1 MVTSNFRYESD
12 FTKVT
17 ADLKNLVRQATETN
31 TAFAQL
37 NKTAASMKMEAARS
51 FSAQAGFA
59 GFKTQIVDLTGAT
72 EGFGQA
78 LMRNKLTMR
87 QYFSE
92 ASKAYKKDS
101 QAYKLSMR
109 EVARANSTVAALG
122 DVDGRQK
129 GILITPETIDTKNLK
144 TKMALASKQ
153 YEVFNHLVNRGAT
166 ELVNWGKNTQWAGRQ
181 LTVGLTVPM
190 TIFATK
196 AMNAFKE
203 VENEITRFRKVYGSD
218 LTNSVEGSTDKMLA
232 QIEEIGKEFS
242 FQFGIASKETIAL
255 AADLAA
261 AGFEGQ
267 RLATAVT
274 QTTRLM
280 VLGEVD
286 RQEAM
291 KATMSLQ
298 TAFKQS
304 SKELAESVDFLN
316 AVENQ
321 TSASLQDLT
330 EAIPKTGPV
339 IRALGGD
346 IKDLAVLMTAL
357 REGGISSGEGANAL
371 KSGMAS
377 LISPTK
383 AASEMARKFGID
395 LQGVVQ
401 RNRGDLMPML
411 LDFQEQL
418 RGLDDFGKAQV
429 IETIFGKY
437 QFARI
442 SALFD
447 NLNQRGSQTVKMIDL
462 MNMSADELAKK
473 SYSELKAQENS
484 AATRMA
490 AIQQQLTNQLIKV
503 GAELAETLL
512 PSLQSGLE
520 FLSKIVDGFNNL
532 PGPIKNFAK
541 IIGGAVTVAG
551 PLLMLAG
558 MMGNLVGNTIKF
570 GMSIVNMFKRITG
583 NPVQQLEILSD
594 QELAAKIAAE
604 QLTGAYVK
612 QKTSVDAL
620 NKSLQMYV
628 ANLRAASAVAP
639 PGSYSPIRPRRFQT
653 GGVVFASNG
662 MTEGRINGYGGG
674 DTVPALLEPGEF
686 VINKQSSQ
694 KYAPLLR
701 DINQGRNVP
710 GYQNAGMVGE
720 NGAVSGTERR
730 PYTPRAD
737 GKLDSLKG
745 ATGGSPRNYLKAMD
759 MLDPADADFF
769 KKALVS
775 EQNFKDTIKRFEGF
789 KIPGFEAI
797 DPADYK
803 YGTRTDRSHFAS
815 LQNLVLFTDAADNVQ
830 KYSNVKDFMFTTA
843 SDNAGV
849 NQLLAN
855 LSPSDIE
862 SMASS
867 LGYDEFKLKGIIND
881 TRPIIVNPELRELFS
896 KIENEL
902 QFGSEESKRKLSGA
916 LFSDYKGKFSSN
928 KTAKTL
934 GAISAANISAKYAD
948 DPVAVRKILEA
959 QIKHS
964 IAQSSS
970 PAEWERVKL
979 LAGSQIDELVD
990 ILASGQMS
998 ETKLSRIKE
1007 INSQFTNRRLLTDR
1021 EVLIIK
1027 EFRNISTELD
1037 KMSAADRDILKSI
1050 PDYEKNALID
1060 ELGIRNRVGVTATS
1074 LASPKTKPVTYSRN
1088 AELLSLSGEGAPFT
1102 RNLDLLNEQ
1111 QILDRQ
1117 NSPRGVPKI
1126 RARGR
1131 FVPGRG
1137 FIPFNN
1143 GGMVQQFALGGQ
1155 VLRQIMSKKERES
1168 SIKALESIQKGF
1180 RVDDMSSM
1188 VGPEAL
1194 TGLRKRVLPSAHD
1207 KTLYR
1212 GHTMG
1217 IDDFEK
1223 IMIGE
1228 TVSVPG
1234 SQSYSVDPLVAER
1247 FANMNMPGGDYR
1259 RIDRF
1264 FDEIN
1269 PKTGV
1274 MQRQRQI
1281 GQSFEEESAIIRQR
1295 RIDALENFRQGLG
1308 KTRNPA
1314 EREAARARS
1323 KELNEMINAD
1333 RFSSSPE
1340 IRAAKEELESISR
1353 SGILLDPEMQIQQAR
1368 QELSSL
1374 RAYSSKHLNNR
1385 PVIYKLNT
1393 PKGTLELPVSDLV
1406 GGGRYVEDVGYLDEM
1421 ESILTNAQIKVKNKY
1436 TDSQGRGVI
1445 EGDIIEA
1452 ARFALGG
1459 MVGKMRMPKNPN
1471 AVDDFVYGGNMVG
1484 EATGKSTKGASG
1496 FYNLKGKQQYVK
1508 FMGDDISTAAE
1519 VAANR
1524 ILAKMFP
1531 NITVPRSRIGKV
1543 DGQLAAIADILPS
1556 QMIDDIV
1563 AQGGSPASSIEAM
1576 LAQSISGGRDLS
1588 PGNFMLDP
1596 KTKNILH
1603 VDPSEAFAKKL
1614 ASGKPAMSS
1623 DELVNAVDRAMAN
1636 FGMAKGGAKK
1646 FAREQVKGFGLGA
1659 DEAKGILDTSM
1670 GRAMGVSREDLIME
1684 VQSGLRGMPKRSRRA
1699 LDAWA
1704 RQITGRKSATFED
1717 AMIDIA
1723 QSRLRDV
1730 SGVTDQLALGVSNPQ
1745 KFAFGGQVMPTYKN
1759 LSKFRA
1765 KNEPGYKKINKGLAN
1780 ELSSDLKLFMSGG
1793 GDDALFQKLSNSKVS
1808 WLLDDMQMTRKQ
1820 LAIYQGDMT
1829 KRGVRKYEEAQ
1840 AREAFLHDL
1849 MYKAQNPENLKAM
1862 FNRLEFDDLNMIS
1875 SARTP
1880 REFEITPARYM
1891 DKSDPYSSIGTEY
1904 EMSRA
1909 FKDNLV
1915 PIPGRDSQ
1923 RRADA
1928 EEMRIASAERRFRDM
1943 SPLEKLK
1950 AAFGQNPQKFAFGG
1964 QVMPTYKNLSKFRAK
1979 NEPGYKKINKGAAKE
1994 LSSDLKLFMSG
2005 NADDALFQKLS
2016 NSKISWLIDDMQK
2029 TRGQIAIYQKDMTKR
2044 GVRKYEDALARE
2056 SFLHD
2061 LMYKAQNPENLKA
2074 MFNRLEFDDL
2084 DMVSFAATPR
2094 EFEVTPARYKEKLDP
2109 FNELSVEAEMSRAF
2123 KDKLT
2128 PIPGRESQGRA
2139 ISEEMRIA
2147 EAERKFRN
2155 MSPLEKIKAA
2165 FNPRE
2170 NFVQNRKT
2178 GGVIFG
2184 HGMDSGGRLNGY
2196 GGGDTVPAML
2206 EPGEFVINKKSSAKH
2221 APLLK
2226 AINKNELPG
2235 FNQGNTPPTKLQKF
2249 NQSMGGGSGMMMNAM
2264 FLPMTIGMIGQM
2276 EGVMKQMTIAVTA
2289 LQALVV
2295 AIQVAAVL
2303 QSGLIK
2309 LSKSRNLVQ
2318 AATNVAGRN
2327 PTANAAEL
2335 VKNRGGGRIAQ
2346 AAAASKAGQAT
2357 GVLGTLGGKMA
2368 GALFNPITAGVVIA
2382 GAAILGGYMWWKSR
2396 VEDLAKDSRSMYT
2409 QATEMAKVYNIE
2421 IMDTTKALEQ
2431 NSKFANELG
2440 INAANAGKG
2449 IVDKDY
2455 AKAVSENFKDL
2466 IIAID
2471 NTGNSQQKLNM
2482 LSSQYAS
2489 LIAQGFSK
2497 EQAAETV
2504 AEIARQTNMT
2514 AEYSALLPTLKANIN
2529 GAADAMS
2536 VLQANVLAQIES
2548 LGTATERVSAL
2559 TAAYLQLV
2567 NASGQAPDQFLFST
2581 KAVVEGTES
2590 GDLETLVENQL
2601 MQQGLDEKARNK
2613 LFSNLFGKDD
2623 VDWASEKGKEVATT
2637 LLQGMGLGINMAE
2650 LGDSDKNLKQ
2660 AIMDVSE
2667 QAAMQATMLENDLKL
2682 DVIISQVEE
2691 NIDAINDYYDAA
2703 ISGIER
2709 EIRAIQKG
2717 AEEKQEALENEAD
2730 ALNNRKDA
2738 LEESTNFYIDQLQK
2752 EYEAEQFYQKQR
2764 ETALGGLQSLSQGD
2778 IFGYL
2783 QSQQKMASDASQFGR
2798 EEAISQI
2805 EETSEA
2811 ASKALDDRLK
2821 RNSDAQDILGETTQ
2835 DQIEGKQDEI
2845 ANLNAARSS
2854 EIKAQK
2860 DALELA
2866 KQYKD
2871 QVIVGSIA
2879 MEKLEKKLETINA
2892 DLPKDLELPFKTVGK
2907 NAVKEFDT
2915 ITETSVANI
2924 SSITGASVKA
2934 LAKIIEEGLGTVWS
2948 TTSVDK
2954 LLQADGF
2961 KIDPKTGQ
2969 VYLPPNSGDNVIDNK
2984 GTKQNPYKLTS
2995 NSLPEVDGYS
3005 ENEYVQLK
3013 NGEVYYLYKSR
3024 RGQERWIQS
3033 LNRGGK
3039 VMPMKYNMGVRGVP
3053 GFGNYDKV
3061 PALLTPG
3068 ETVLDNSTSRR
3079 NKYSLAAMAAG
3090 VSFDTPNANSY
3101 GKLGSVE
3108 INKNIEMGGVNINI
3122 NGTSLSAEQLQKSVI
3137 KALEKA
3143 TNSLETSRR
3152 Y

>member
-12 FTKVT
+12 FSKVT

-59 GFKTQIVDLTGAT
+59 GFRTQIVDLTGAT
-72 EGFGQA
+72 QGFGEA
-78 LMRNKLTMR
+78 LMRNKLTMK

-92 ASKAYKKDS
+92 AAKAYKKDS

-122 DVDGRQK
+122 DIDGRQK

-190 TIFATK
+190 GIFATK

-218 LTNSVEGSTDKMLA
+218 LTNSVEGATDKMLA
-232 QIEEIGKEFS
+232 QIQSIGQEFS

-267 RLATAVT
+267 KLAAAVT

-346 IKDLAVLMTAL
+346 IKDLSVLMTAL
-357 REGGISSGEGANAL
+357 REGGIASGEGANAI

-383 AASEMARKFGID
+383 AASETARQFGID

-429 IETIFGKY
+429 IESIFGKY

-701 DINQGRNVP
+701 DINQGRNIP

-737 GKLDSLKG
+737 GNLDSLKG
-745 ATGGSPRNYLKAMD
+745 AAGGSPKNYLQAIKL
-759 MLDPADADFF
+759 LDPEDADFF
-769 KKALVS
+769 KKALVT
-775 EQNFKDTIKRFEGF
+775 EQNFKETIKRFQGF
-789 KIPGFEAI
+789 KIPGFGTI
-797 DPADYK
+797 DIEDYK
-803 YGTRTDRSHFAS
+803 YGTRTDRAHFAS
-815 LQNLVLFTDAADNVQ
+815 LQNLVLFTDAADNIQ

-849 NQLLAN
+849 NQLLQN
-855 LSPSDIE
+855 LSPSDIG
-862 SMASS
+862 SIASS
-867 LGYDEFKLKGIIND
+867 LGYDEFKLKGIIGD

-902 QFGSEESKRKLSGA
+902 QFGSEESKRKLSSA
-916 LFSDYKGKFSSN
+916 LFSDYKGQFSSN

-948 DPVAVRKILEA
+948 DPVAVRKILES

-970 PAEWERVKL
+970 KAEWERVKL
-979 LAGSQIDELVD
+979 LAGTQIDELVD
-990 ILASGQMS
+990 ILASGKMS

-1027 EFRNISTELD
+1027 EFRDISTELD
-1037 KMSAADRDILKSI
+1037 KMSAADKDILKSI

-1074 LASPKTKPVTYSRN
+1074 LASPKNKPVTYSRN
-1088 AELLSLSGEGAPFT
+1088 AELLSLSGEGVPFT
-1102 RNLDLLNEQ
+1102 RNLGLLNEQ

-1117 NSPRGVPKI
+1117 NTPKNVPKI
-1126 RARGR
+1126 KARGR

-1137 FIPFNN
+1137 FVPFNN

-1155 VLRQIMSKKERES
+1155 VLRQIMSKKEREA
-1168 SIKALESIQKGF
+1168 SIVALEKIQKGF
-1180 RVDDMSSM
+1180 SLDKMESM
-1188 VGPEAL
+1188 VGPDAL
-1194 TGLRKRVLPSAHD
+1194 AGLRKRALPSAHD

-1212 GHTMG
+1212 GHNIN
-1217 IDDFEK
+1217 IDDFER
-1223 IMIGE
+1223 IMVGE
-1228 TVSVPG
+1228 TISVPG
-1234 SQSYSVDPLVAER
+1234 SQSYSADPFVAER

-1259 RIDRF
+1259 RISRTF
-1264 FDEIN
+1264 QKVN
-1269 PKTGV
+1269 PKTGMKQTNFEIGEGFEQEAAV
-1274 MQRQRQI
+1274 IRQI
-1281 GQSFEEESAIIRQR
+1281 
-1295 RIDALENFRQGLG
+1295 RIDALEDFRQGLG
-1308 KTRNPA
+1308 KLKNPV
-1314 EREAARARS
+1314 EREAALARY
-1323 KELNEMINAD
+1323 KELDEIIKAD
-1333 RFSSSPE
+1333 RFSYSPE
-1340 IRAAKEELESISR
+1340 IRAAKEELEAISDSR
-1353 SGILLDPEMQIQQAR
+1353 ILLNPEGQIKNAR
-1368 QELSSL
+1368 EQLAYT
-1374 RAYSSKHLNNR
+1374 RAYRAKHLNKK

-1393 PKGTLELPVSDLV
+1393 PKGTMELPVSDLV
-1406 GGGRYVEDVGYLDEM
+1406 GGGRYIEDVGYLDEM
-1421 ESILTNAQIKVKNKY
+1421 ESILTNAQIKVRNKY

-1459 MVGKMRMPKNPN
+1459 MVGKMKMPKNPN

-1543 DGQLAAIADILPS
+1543 DGQLAAISDILPS
-1556 QMIDDIV
+1556 QMIDDVV
-1563 AQGGSPASSIEAM
+1563 AQGGSASSSIEAM
-1576 LAQSISGGRDLS
+1576 LAQSIAGGRDLS

-1636 FGMAKGGAKK
+1636 FGMIKGGAKK

-1659 DEAKGILDTSM
+1659 DEAKGVLDASL

-1704 RQITGRKSATFED
+1704 RQVSGRKSATFED

-1730 SGVTDQLALGVSNPQ
+1730 SGVTDQLALGVANPQ

-1765 KNEPGYKKINKGLAN
+1765 KNEPGYKNINKKLPTEISSDLKAFMSGQGDEALFQKLSNSKISWLLDDMQNTRRQIARYENDSTKRGVRKLEEAQAREAFLHELMYKAQNPENLKAMFNRLEFDDLDMVSFARTPREFEITPERYKKKSDYLTSLGIEAEMQRAFKDNLVPLPTRESNFRADREELQRAYIEKNFNDMSPLEKLKAAFNPSSFNQNAQRFFYGGQVMPTYKNLAKFRSKNEPGYKKINSMRAAQ
-1780 ELSSDLKLFMSGG
+1780 ELSSDLKAFMSGS
-1793 GDDALFQKLSNSKVS
+1793 GDDALFQKLSNSKIS
-1808 WLLDDMQMTRKQ
+1808 WLIDDMQTTRRQ
-1820 LAIYQGDMT
+1820 IARYQNDST
-1829 KRGVRKYEEAQ
+1829 KRGVRKLEEFE

-1862 FNRLEFDDLNMIS
+1862 FNRLEFDDLNMVTI
-1875 SARTP
+1875 ARTP
-1880 REFEITPARYM
+1880 REFEITPERYKE
-1891 DKSDPYSSIGTEY
+1891 KSDYLTSLSIEA
-1904 EMSRA
+1904 EMQRA

-1915 PIPGRDSQ
+1915 PL
-1923 RRADA
+1923 
-1928 EEMRIASAERRFRDM
+1928 
-1943 SPLEKLK
+1943 PL
-1950 AAFGQNPQKFAFGG
+1950 
-1964 QVMPTYKNLSKFRAK
+1964 
-1979 NEPGYKKINKGAAKE
+1979 
-1994 LSSDLKLFMSG
+1994 
-2005 NADDALFQKLS
+2005 
-2016 NSKISWLIDDMQK
+2016 
-2029 TRGQIAIYQKDMTKR
+2029 
-2044 GVRKYEDALARE
+2044 RE
-2056 SFLHD
+2056 SNMRAELQESRV
-2061 LMYKAQNPENLKA
+2061 AENEI
-2074 MFNRLEFDDL
+2074 R
-2084 DMVSFAATPR
+2084 
-2094 EFEVTPARYKEKLDP
+2094 
-2109 FNELSVEAEMSRAF
+2109 
-2123 KDKLT
+2123 
-2128 PIPGRESQGRA
+2128 
-2139 ISEEMRIA
+2139 
-2147 EAERKFRN
+2147 FRN

-2170 NFVQNRKT
+2170 NFVQNRQT

-2221 APLLK
+2221 APLLR

-2235 FNQGNTPPTKLQKF
+2235 FNNGNTPPTKLQRF
-2249 NQSMGGGSGMMMNAM
+2249 NQSMGGGSGMMMNTM

-2289 LQALVV
+2289 LQGLVV
-2295 AIQVAAVL
+2295 AIQAAALIQTAANKVSAAGGL
-2303 QSGLIK
+2303 AGMVTSKGKSMQDAGALGGVKNLIGGALIK
-2309 LSKSRNLVQ
+2309 LAPMAGPL
-2318 AATNVAGRN
+2318 ALGALAVAGV
-2327 PTANAAEL
+2327 AA
-2335 VKNRGGGRIAQ
+2335 GI
-2346 AAAASKAGQAT
+2346 
-2357 GVLGTLGGKMA
+2357 
-2368 GALFNPITAGVVIA
+2368 
-2382 GAAILGGYMWWKSR
+2382 MWWKSR
-2396 VEDLAKDSRSMYT
+2396 VQDLAKDSRSMYT

-2421 IMDTTKALEQ
+2421 IMNTAKALEE
-2431 NSKFANELG
+2431 NTKYAKAYSG
-2440 INAANAGKG
+2440 IISDSTTGKG
-2449 IVDKDY
+2449 LVDKDY
-2455 AKAVSENFKDL
+2455 ANAVTKDFENL
-2466 IIAID
+2466 ITAIK
-2471 NTGNSQQKLNM
+2471 NTGSEQQKTNM
-2482 LSSQYAS
+2482 IAAQYAS
-2489 LIAQGFSK
+2489 LIAQGYST
-2497 EQAAETV
+2497 EQAQEIT
-2504 AEIARQTNMT
+2504 AEIARQASATSNFASVSEKLKNSVTDAASAMQVIDSQL
-2514 AEYSALLPTLKANIN
+2514 EY
-2529 GAADAMS
+2529 
-2536 VLQANVLAQIES
+2536 QIS
-2548 LGTATERVSAL
+2548 TLGTATERLSAFNAAWQQLATASASAPTQMLASSQSIMEAMQNESPDDLKTGVNDLLIQAGYDDKSRNKIFDNILPDGDWSSETGLRVATAISNALAMGIDISGLEKGTLSLDKLIEVEGVTAVAQQMKLELNKDLDEIVSQLEENLDAVNNYYDDAVSA
-2559 TAAYLQLV
+2559 
-2567 NASGQAPDQFLFST
+2567 
-2581 KAVVEGTES
+2581 VE
-2590 GDLETLVENQL
+2590 
-2601 MQQGLDEKARNK
+2601 K
-2613 LFSNLFGKDD
+2613 
-2623 VDWASEKGKEVATT
+2623 
-2637 LLQGMGLGINMAE
+2637 
-2650 LGDSDKNLKQ
+2650 
-2660 AIMDVSE
+2660 
-2667 QAAMQATMLENDLKL
+2667 
-2682 DVIISQVEE
+2682 
-2691 NIDAINDYYDAA
+2691 
-2703 ISGIER
+2703 

-2717 AEEKQEALENEAD
+2717 AEEKQKALEDEAN
-2730 ALNNRKDA
+2730 ALNDRKDA
-2738 LEESTNFYIDQLQK
+2738 LDESTNFYIDQLQK

-2778 IFGYL
+2778 VFGYL
-2783 QSQQKMASDASQFGR
+2783 QAQQKMASDASQFGR
-2798 EEAISQI
+2798 EQAISQI
-2805 EETSEA
+2805 EDTSDA
-2811 ASKALDDRLK
+2811 AQKALDGRLDSNAK
-2821 RNSDAQDILGETTQ
+2821 ARDQLNEETQ
-2835 DQIEGKQDEI
+2835 NAIENRQEEIALLQSSRSKIVKSIKDQIESTKALKDTVDI
-2845 ANLNAARSS
+2845 ADGDVTKLENNLNTYINKLPDDLQVPFTNIGENLTQEFAESG
-2854 EIKAQK
+2854 
-2860 DALELA
+2860 ALATAEVSTATGISANKLA
-2866 KQYKD
+2866 GLVED
-2871 QVIVGSIA
+2871 S
-2879 MEKLEKKLETINA
+2879 
-2892 DLPKDLELPFKTVGK
+2892 F
-2907 NAVKEFDT
+2907 
-2915 ITETSVANI
+2915 
-2924 SSITGASVKA
+2924 ASVITTAGGTILYKYNGKDFEIEVSKKTKQKPKEEDDA
-2934 LAKIIEEGLGTVWS
+2934 GDGIIE
-2948 TTSVDK
+2948 D
-2954 LLQADGF
+2954 
-2961 KIDPKTGQ
+2961 
-2969 VYLPPNSGDNVIDNK
+2969 SGGGELK
-2984 GTKQNPYKLTS
+2984 
-2995 NSLPEVDGYS
+2995 SLPVIPAGSAPRGFSEGSVVTVNGKKYRLVDNNASPFITNYS
-3005 ENEYVQLK
+3005 W
-3013 NGEVYYLYKSR
+3013 
-3024 RGQERWIQS
+3024 ER
-3033 LNRGGK
+3033 LNRGGM
-3039 VMPMKYNMGVRGVP
+3039 VKYAKGGFVP
-3053 GFGNYDKV
+3053 GVGMSDKV
-3061 PALLTPG
+3061 PAMLTPG
-3068 ETVLDNSTSRR
+3068 EFVVDKSAASRNRSLLSAMNS
-3079 NKYSLAAMAAG
+3079 NVA
-3090 VSFDTPNANSY
+3090 FNTPDANSY
-3101 GKLGSVE
+3101 GKLNPVE
-3108 INKNIEMGGVNINI
+3108 INKNVDMGGVNINI